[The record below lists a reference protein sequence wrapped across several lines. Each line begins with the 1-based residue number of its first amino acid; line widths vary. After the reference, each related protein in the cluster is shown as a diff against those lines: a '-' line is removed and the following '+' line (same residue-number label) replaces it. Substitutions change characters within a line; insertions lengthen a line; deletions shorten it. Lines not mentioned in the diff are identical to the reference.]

1 MSVRASLL
9 LACLALATVA
19 AAPSPAADPQR
30 EIHGMADAYAGD
42 GAAVAWAVL
51 RGADEVGTVVVVR
64 IVADPDL
71 YPIVGA
77 TGSNP
82 FSQRTQSLLPA
93 TPNAGSVELRAARAQ
108 FADFPRTE
116 LRFYATAAAAQA
128 DTPRL
133 VVYFLGVPDTTPEFT
148 AEPALL
154 RYLEDAVGRAPLP
167 PRSGSGTE

>member
-9 LACLALATVA
+9 LACLTLNCVA
-19 AAPSPAADPQR
+19 VAPAPAADPQR
-30 EIHGMADAYAGD
+30 EIHGMADAYAGQ
-42 GAAVAWAVL
+42 GVALAWAVL
-51 RGADEVGTVVVVR
+51 RGADEAGTVVVVR
-64 IVADPDL
+64 IVADRDL

-82 FSQRTQSLLPA
+82 FSQRTQSLLAA

-116 LRFYATAAAAQA
+116 LRFYATAAAAQG

-133 VVYFLGVPDTTPEFT
+133 VVYFLGVPDTTPEFAT
-148 AEPALL
+148 EANLVAYFAD
-154 RYLEDAVGRAPLP
+154 RIARIRAPGAKAP
-167 PRSGSGTE
+167 

>member
-1 MSVRASLL
+1 MTIRTTLV
-9 LACLALATVA
+9 LACLTLACA
-19 AAPSPAADPQR
+19 ATAPAAAADPQR
-30 EIHGMADAYAGD
+30 EIHGMADAYAGQ
-42 GAAVAWAVL
+42 GVALAWAIL
-51 RGADEVGTVVVVR
+51 RGANEATTVVVVR

-82 FSQRTQSLLPA
+82 FSQRTQPLLPA

-133 VVYFLGVPDTTPEFT
+133 VVYFLGVPDTTPEFAT
-148 AEPALL
+148 EANLAA
-154 RYLEDAVGRAPLP
+154 YLADRIARIRAPGAKAP
-167 PRSGSGTE
+167 

>member
-1 MSVRASLL
+1 MTFRTPLL
-9 LACLALATVA
+9 LACLTLTCVA
-19 AAPSPAADPQR
+19 VAPAPAADPQR
-30 EIHGMADAYAGD
+30 EIHGMADAYAGE
-42 GAAVAWAVL
+42 GVALAWAVL

-116 LRFYATAAAAQA
+116 LRFYGSASTAQS
-128 DTPRL
+128 DMPRL
-133 VVYFLGVPDTTPEFT
+133 VVYFLGVPDTTPEFAT
-148 AEPALL
+148 EANLAA
-154 RYLEDAVGRAPLP
+154 YLADRIARIRAPGAKAP
-167 PRSGSGTE
+167 

>member
-1 MSVRASLL
+1 
-9 LACLALATVA
+9 
-19 AAPSPAADPQR
+19 
-30 EIHGMADAYAGD
+30 MADAYAGD

-128 DTPRL
+128 ETPRL
-133 VVYFLGVPDTTPEFT
+133 IVYFLGVPDTTPEFAT
-148 AEPALL
+148 EANLAA
-154 RYLEDAVGRAPLP
+154 YLTDRIARIRAPGAKAP
-167 PRSGSGTE
+167 